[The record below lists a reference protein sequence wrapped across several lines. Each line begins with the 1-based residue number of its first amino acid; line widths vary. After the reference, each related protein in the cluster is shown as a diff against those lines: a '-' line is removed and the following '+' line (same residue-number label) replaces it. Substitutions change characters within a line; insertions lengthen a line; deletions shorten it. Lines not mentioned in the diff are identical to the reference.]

1 MARVVRGQRWSRQ
14 LASSVFSAWTR
25 RLTDLDQSGATRAVR
40 MSRRL
45 LQDDVGP
52 WTRGWRLQGRNPGPQ
67 GSAERA
73 EPAPRCGVHV
83 ASSATDKAG

>member
-1 MARVVRGQRWSRQ
+1 
-14 LASSVFSAWTR
+14 
-25 RLTDLDQSGATRAVR
+25 

-83 ASSATDKAG
+83 ASSATDKAAKNRVCQGETFHFLFG